1 MRPTAIIAV
10 EPGETAIPASAPVPI
25 AHDGGSSEATTRSAL
40 EARGSIYPWTWTTA
54 KTSIEA
60 WATATDSRTTTARTD
75 TEPGSATT
83 TTETASTDTGP
94 TATEPATAYA
104 WSTAAESAAKTVA
117 TPAALHE
124 LDGTSRVH
132 LDQR

>member
-40 EARGSIYPWTWTTA
+40 EARGAIYPWTWTTA

-75 TEPGSATT
+75 TEPGSAT